1 MGFSGGSV
9 VKNMLLKTKKKKKDI
24 GVEKPEIARGKSFL
38 TLGSGVQCG
47 VGVWRPL
54 GVRL

>member
-1 MGFSGGSV
+1 
-9 VKNMLLKTKKKKKDI
+9 MLLKTTKKKKKDI
-24 GVEKPEIARGKSFL
+24 GVEKPEVARGTSFL

-47 VGVWRPL
+47 VGIWRPL